1 MVLILAINTKVALT
15 LESRLPLKSLHK
27 IPKLHLISWCGSIM
41 KMSSI
46 QPQKVRQ
53 NFDILRS
60 EYGDMIKTLDQ
71 EISKHNMNT

>member
-1 MVLILAINTKVALT
+1 
-15 LESRLPLKSLHK
+15 
-27 IPKLHLISWCGSIM
+27 M

-46 QPQKVRQ
+46 QRQKVRQ